1 MASLFFGFLLSL
13 AVWDYE
19 IDTKYRSYFYP
30 VAFAMSGPVLEGRM
44 KFGIIGGGMIA
55 AFHAKAIKAISGSS
69 LHAVYARSADKAEA
83 FAKEYGCEAFTDLD
97 AFLDSGIDAV
107 TIATPSGYHMEPT
120 LAAAKAG
127 KHVICEK
134 PLEVTVERIDQ
145 MVSACRDANVT
156 LSGIFNRRFNRGVE
170 VLKDA
175 VDTGRFGKLTLCSA
189 YIKWFR
195 TQEYYDS
202 GAWRGTWALD
212 GGGAVMNQGIHTVD
226 QLIYLAGNVKAVCA
240 FADCLAHERIEVE
253 DTAVAVLE
261 FENGAMGTIEAS
273 TACYSKAG
281 HPAQVQICG
290 TTGSAFLQ
298 DDKITAWDFLNENP
312 EDDEIR
318 KTLSPEAE
326 VTGLGAADPSA
337 INFEGHRLNFEDA
350 LKAIQEG
357 REPSING
364 VEARRSIAV
373 IQALYT
379 SAKEGGKRI
388 EV

>member
-1 MASLFFGFLLSL
+1 MN
-13 AVWDYE
+13 
-19 IDTKYRSYFYP
+19 
-30 VAFAMSGPVLEGRM
+30 
-44 KFGIIGGGMIA
+44 FGIIGGGMIA
-55 AFHAKAIKAISGSS
+55 AFHAKAIDAIPGATLKS
-69 LHAVYARSADKAEA
+69 VFARNADRATDFAEQN
-83 FAKEYGCEAFTDLD
+83 ECEGFSDLD
-97 AFLDSGIDAV
+97 AFLDSGIDVV
-107 TIATPSGYHMEPT
+107 TIATPSGHHLEPT
-120 LAAAKAG
+120 LAAANAG

-134 PLEVTVERIDQ
+134 PLEVTVDRIDQ
-145 MVSACRDANVT
+145 MVRACKDAGVS

-170 VLKDA
+170 VLKNA
-175 VDTGRFGKLTLCSA
+175 VDSGRFGRLTLCSA

-240 FADCLAHERIEVE
+240 FSGCLAHERIEVE
-253 DTAVAVLE
+253 DTAVAALE

-273 TACYSKAG
+273 TACYSKNG

-298 DDKITAWDFLNENP
+298 DDKITAWDFVNESA

-318 KTLSPEAE
+318 KTLSPAAE
-326 VTGLGAADPSA
+326 VAGLGAADPSA

-350 LKAIQEG
+350 LQAIKDG
-357 REPSING
+357 KEPSING
-364 VEARRSIAV
+364 SEARRSVAV
-373 IQALYT
+373 IRALYE
-379 SAKEGGKRI
+379 SAEAGGKRV
-388 EV
+388 ELS